1 MEQEQ
6 SDPLTPEEVR
16 AEEVFVEKIFE
27 EYKGPEKIN
36 QMLET
41 IRRRKQSKA
50 AALSTKESTPSS

>member
-6 SDPLTPEEVR
+6 IDPMTPEEVE

-27 EYKGPEKIN
+27 EYKTPEKIN

-50 AALSTKESTPSS
+50 ATVSTKESIHPS